1 MTAVRENGIA
11 LVTVH
16 VTGELRA
23 ATSEE
28 IVHAPLQ
35 RADPPDELL
44 WTDHIL
50 VST

>member
-11 LVTVH
+11 FDTVH

-28 IVHAPLQ
+28 TVH
-35 RADPPDELL
+35 R
-44 WTDHIL
+44 
-50 VST
+50 STTAG